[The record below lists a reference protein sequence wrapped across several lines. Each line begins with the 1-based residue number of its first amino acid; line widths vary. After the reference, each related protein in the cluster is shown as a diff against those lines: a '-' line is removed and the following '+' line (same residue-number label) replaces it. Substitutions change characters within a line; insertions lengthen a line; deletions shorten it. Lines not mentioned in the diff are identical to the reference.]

1 MERRRA
7 DEDTSDEGARPGAQR
22 SATEGGM
29 PRAEIR
35 EGSPLAR
42 VRSLCLAFPQTEQR
56 ESHGEP
62 CWFAGGKK
70 TFVAAAQEHHDDRT
84 AIWAAAP
91 EGVQSALVAS
101 EPERYFR
108 PPYVGH
114 RGWVGVYLDVD
125 DIDWPHVE
133 EIIEDAWHTVAPKR
147 LIAAFD
153 AN

>member
-1 MERRRA
+1 
-7 DEDTSDEGARPGAQR
+7 
-22 SATEGGM
+22 M
-29 PRAEIR
+29 PRGEIR
-35 EGSPLAR
+35 DGSPLAR
-42 VRSLCLAFPQTEQR
+42 VRSLCLAFPGTEQR

-70 TFVAAAQEHHDDRT
+70 TFVMAAQKHHDDRT
-84 AIWAAAP
+84 AVWVAAP
-91 EGVQSALVAS
+91 DGVQTALVAA

-133 EIIEDAWHTVAPKR
+133 ELVEDGWRTVAPKLLLAELDTSSAPR
-147 LIAAFD
+147 P
-153 AN
+153 